1 MLGMSFDLGMR
12 VGRVIFLLKYFSL
25 PILRLWIDF
34 ELHVN
39 AGTWKKVC
47 GGGWW
52 WVVGGVLMLI

>member
-34 ELHVN
+34 ELHVH
-39 AGTWKKVC
+39 AGTWKKFVVVA
-47 GGGWW
+47 
-52 WVVGGVLMLI
+52 VVGGGRWLWVS

>member
-1 MLGMSFDLGMR
+1 MLGISFDLGKWVDR
-12 VGRVIFLLKYFSL
+12 FIFLLKYFSL

-52 WVVGGVLMLI
+52 VVVVGVLMLI